1 MSALSA
7 PVVLDGSYG
16 EGGAAL
22 LRTAILMSA
31 FTQQPLRVDYVR
43 GRTPY
48 PGLKPEDLML
58 LRAATLIT
66 QAETLNV
73 EPNSSTFSFLPTRAP
88 KGMGLDLDVPD
99 AADGPGSANALV
111 VANSLIPLLARTG
124 VYTNLNIVGETHGA
138 HVLSYDYFANVTAA
152 ALRKMGIYS
161 YPSLVLAGYGRQS
174 RGEVAVEIEP
184 SAIEPIRW
192 SQRGKLLQI
201 RAVVSTSEL
210 PEGIAQRAV
219 AHLARLGFFAHLT
232 IDADIVRTKSKTPG
246 AYVTVWAEFERG
258 IGGATAIGAKG
269 VRIESVAQSAFE
281 SFYQWYCT
289 DATVDPYLADQILV
303 AAVHADGDSVIKTP
317 LITKRLLTTIW
328 VIKQFLPIHI
338 TVLGQENEPGTI
350 TIGR

>member
-1 MSALSA
+1 MSALNA
-7 PVVLDGSYG
+7 PVVLDGSHG

-22 LRTAILMSA
+22 VRTAIVMSA
-31 FTQQPLRVDYVR
+31 MTQQPLRIEFVR

-58 LRAATLIT
+58 LRAATLLT
-66 QAETLNV
+66 QAETVNA
-73 EPNSSTFSFLPTRAP
+73 EPNSSTFSFLPTRPP

-111 VANSLIPLLARTG
+111 VANALIPLLARTG
-124 VYTNLNIVGETHGA
+124 VYTSLTVIGETHGA
-138 HVLSYDYFANVTAA
+138 HVLSYDYFANVTVAA
-152 ALRKMGIYS
+152 YKKLGIYS
-161 YPSLVLAGYGRQS
+161 YPSLETAGYGRQS
-174 RGEVAVEIEP
+174 RGEIAVEVEP
-184 SAIEPIRW
+184 SAIEPVRW

-201 RAVVSTSEL
+201 RAAISTSEL
-210 PEGIAQRAV
+210 PDAIAQRAV

-232 IDADIVRTKSKTPG
+232 IDSDIVRTKSKTPG
-246 AYVTVWAEFERG
+246 AYVTVWAEFENG

-269 VRIESVAQSAFE
+269 VRIEAVAQSAFE

-289 DATVDPYLADQILV
+289 DATVDPYLADQILI
-303 AAVHADGDSVIKTP
+303 AAVRAEGNSVFRTP

-338 TVLGQENEPGTI
+338 TVMGQENEPGTI

>member
-22 LRTAILMSA
+22 VRTAIVMSA
-31 FTQQPLRVDYVR
+31 MTQQPVRVDFVR

-58 LRAATLIT
+58 LRAASLLT
-66 QAETLNV
+66 QAETVNA
-73 EPNSSTFSFLPTRAP
+73 EPNSSTFSFLPTRMP
-88 KGMGLDLDVPD
+88 KGLSLDLDVPD

-111 VANSLIPLLARTG
+111 VANSLIPLFAKTG
-124 VYTNLNIVGETHGA
+124 VYTNLTVVGETHGA
-138 HVLSYDYFANVTAA
+138 HVLSYDYFANVTLAA
-152 ALRKMGIYS
+152 YKKLGIYCF
-161 YPSLVLAGYGRQS
+161 PTLGIAGYGRQS

-192 SQRGKLLQI
+192 AQRGKLVQI

-210 PEGIAQRAV
+210 PDTVAQRAV

-246 AYVTVWAEFERG
+246 AYVTIWAEFESG

-269 VRIESVAQSAFE
+269 VRIESVAQTAFE

-289 DATVDPYLADQILV
+289 DATVDPYLADQILI
-303 AAVHADGDSVIKTP
+303 AAVRAEGSSVFRTP
-317 LITKRLLTTIW
+317 LLTKRLLTTIW
-328 VIKQFLPIHI
+328 VVKQFLPIHI
-338 TVLGQENEPGTI
+338 TVIGQENEPGTVS
-350 TIGR
+350 IGK

>member
-1 MSALSA
+1 MSALNA
-7 PVVLDGSYG
+7 PVVLDGSHG

-22 LRTAILMSA
+22 VRTAIVMSA
-31 FTQQPLRVDYVR
+31 MTQQPVRVEFVR

-58 LRAATLIT
+58 LRAATLLT
-66 QAETLNV
+66 QAETVNA
-73 EPNSSTFSFLPTRAP
+73 EPNSSSFSLLPTRPP
-88 KGMGLDLDVPD
+88 KGMGLDLDIPD

-124 VYTNLNIVGETHGA
+124 VYTNLSVVGETHGA
-138 HVLSYDYFANVTAA
+138 HVLSYDYFANVTVAA
-152 ALRKMGIYS
+152 YRKLGIYS
-161 YPSLVLAGYGRQS
+161 YPSLSLAGYGRQS
-174 RGEVAVEIEP
+174 RGEVAVEVEP
-184 SAIEPIRW
+184 SAIEPVRW
-192 SQRGKLLQI
+192 SQRGKLLQV
-201 RAVVSTSEL
+201 RAIISTSEL
-210 PEGIAQRAV
+210 PDTIAQRAV

-246 AYVTVWAEFERG
+246 AYATVWAEFENG

-289 DATVDPYLADQILV
+289 EATVDPYLADQILI
-303 AAVHADGDSVIKTP
+303 AAVRAEGNSVFRTS

-338 TVLGQENEPGTI
+338 TVIGQENEPGTI
-350 TIGR
+350 SIGR